1 MTRTATRP
9 RRTPTPPAQ
18 PAEPARTAVA
28 AEPAEPATAAE
39 PAAAYAA
46 AEELARRLRALA
58 CLPGPSAAPTAWPC
72 DTGLLDWLRR
82 MTYPA
87 LYTWAA
93 EENLARRWIGGDIFG
108 SRRLSRAPEFL
119 AGTDLRRLPPHL
131 VAPLLRRVSMTRPA
145 PSAAELTPAALA
157 ADAGRVSTFRR
168 DGVARLW
175 GQPEHTPPL
184 PDTTTIP
191 HVVHGI
197 WLGRP
202 LPESNG
208 FWANYGAAAD
218 SYAGQV
224 DFVLWTDIPRA
235 RFDAARAA
243 PAAPAGRP
251 DPLAPVRALLTWADT
266 HGIHL
271 VSVAELFPANAPM
284 TLHSPY
290 ALELNRGLPQGFAA
304 ASDHLRV
311 EVVHRFGGL
320 YADGDLHFLPATAL
334 PPDERADSSASQ
346 GAEGPPGGGYRLF
359 RGRWH
364 GPPEADGPARLPELF
379 DRVAASTHGFTLHA
393 LTDEIVLNDVILAP
407 AGHPALALW
416 LEGARYNYLRD
427 PRDLYAVGASQPAG
441 SDPPL
446 TSDPPPTSDS
456 LRMSDPQG
464 GSGPPV
470 AGASGWRGEPASWT
484 WAVTAMRTG
493 RVHHWLLARLGIGAA
508 ELVKPAP
515 AVRGHS
521 ELSWLPPVDGQPPV
535 ACPDP
540 DPLPTLVACVDLLRW
555 QHLSRSGDLCLA
567 AVAPLV
573 RGLPDPDTA
582 WTAVLLAFGY
592 LSVDLGPV
600 TSVTDRRR
608 NQDRTLDVVV
618 LPPEAEA
625 LLDRAA
631 TPATW
636 FGSGAHSGD
645 AGGAGP
651 EVTAGREYWFLGERT
666 VPARL
671 LPPPPDPPDGR
682 GGRDHITDLP
692 AAAAG

>member
-1 MTRTATRP
+1 MTRAATRP
-9 RRTPTPPAQ
+9 RRTPTPPA
-18 PAEPARTAVA
+18 RTAG
-28 AEPAEPATAAE
+28 
-39 PAAAYAA
+39 PAAS

-58 CLPGPSAAPTAWPC
+58 CLPGPSATPTAWPC

-93 EENLARRWIGGDIFG
+93 EENLARRWIGGDVFG
-108 SRRLSRAPEFL
+108 SRLLPRAPEFL
-119 AGTDLRRLPPHL
+119 AGVDVRRLAPHL

-145 PSAAELTPAALA
+145 PSAADLTPAALA
-157 ADAGRVSTFRR
+157 ADAGPVSTFRR
-168 DGVARLW
+168 DGAARLW
-175 GQPEHTPPL
+175 GQPEHAPPL
-184 PDTTTIP
+184 PDATTIP

-224 DFVLWTDIPRA
+224 DFVLWTDVPRA
-235 RFDAARAA
+235 RFDAARAT
-243 PAAPAGRP
+243 PPAPAGRP
-251 DPLAPVRALLTWADT
+251 DPLAPVRALLAWADT

-271 VSVAELFPANAPM
+271 VSVAELFHAHAPM
-284 TLHSPY
+284 TLHTPY
-290 ALELNRGLPQGFAA
+290 ALELNRRLPQGFAA

-320 YADGDLHFLPATAL
+320 YADGDLRFLPDAA
-334 PPDERADSSASQ
+334 PSPAERADRP
-346 GAEGPPGGGYRLF
+346 EGPGDDGAPGGGYRLF
-359 RGRWH
+359 RGRWD
-364 GPPEADGPARLPELF
+364 GPPEADGPARLPDLF

-427 PRDLYAVGASQPAG
+427 PRDLYAADAPEPADPDPPASDPRAG
-441 SDPPL
+441 SD
-446 TSDPPPTSDS
+446 
-456 LRMSDPQG
+456 
-464 GSGPPV
+464 PPV

-484 WAVTAMRTG
+484 WAATAMRTG

-508 ELVKPAP
+508 DLVKPAP

-535 ACPDP
+535 ACPDA

-555 QHLSRSGDLCLA
+555 QHLSRSGDLCLT

-573 RGLPDPDTA
+573 RGLPEPDTA
-582 WTAVLLAFGY
+582 WTALLLAFGH
-592 LSVDLGPV
+592 LCTDLGPV

-608 NQDRTLDVVV
+608 NQDQTLDVVV

-625 LLDRAA
+625 LLDRTAS
-631 TPATW
+631 PATW
-636 FGSGAHSGD
+636 FGSGAHCGD

-651 EVTAGREYWFLGERT
+651 EVTAVREHWFLGERT

-671 LPPPPDPPDGR
+671 LPRRHAPPDGR
-682 GGRDHITDLP
+682 DGRDHITDLP

>member
-1 MTRTATRP
+1 MTRTAARP
-9 RRTPTPPAQ
+9 PRTPTPS
-18 PAEPARTAVA
+18 ARTA
-28 AEPAEPATAAE
+28 EP
-39 PAAAYAA
+39 AA

-58 CLPGPSAAPTAWPC
+58 CLPGPSATPTAWPC

-82 MTYPA
+82 MTYPD

-93 EENLARRWIGGDIFG
+93 EENLARRWIGGDVFG
-108 SRRLSRAPEFL
+108 SRLLPRAPGFL
-119 AGTDLRRLPPHL
+119 AGVDVRRLAPHL

-145 PSAAELTPAALA
+145 PTAADLTPAALA
-157 ADAGRVSTFRR
+157 ADGGPVSTFRR
-168 DGVARLW
+168 DGAARLW
-175 GQPEHTPPL
+175 GQPEHAPPL

-208 FWANYGAAAD
+208 FWVNYGAAAD

-224 DFVLWTDIPRA
+224 DFVLWTDIPRS
-235 RFDAARAA
+235 RFDAARAT
-243 PAAPAGRP
+243 PPAPAGHP
-251 DPLAPVRALLTWADT
+251 DPLAPTRALLAWAGT

-271 VSVAELFPANAPM
+271 VSVAELFHANAPM
-284 TLHSPY
+284 TLHTPY
-290 ALELNRGLPQGFAA
+290 ALELNRRLPQGFAA

-320 YADGDLHFLPATAL
+320 YADGDLRFLPDAA
-334 PPDERADSSASQ
+334 PPPAERADRPEGP
-346 GAEGPPGGGYRLF
+346 GAEGVPGGGYRLF
-359 RGRWH
+359 RGRWD
-364 GPPEADGPARLPELF
+364 GPPAADGPARLPDLF
-379 DRVAASTHGFTLHA
+379 DRVAASAHGFTLHA

-427 PRDLYAVGASQPAG
+427 PRDLYAADTPEPA
-441 SDPPL
+441 DP
-446 TSDPPPTSDS
+446 DPPTSDP
-456 LRMSDPQG
+456 RA

-470 AGASGWRGEPASWT
+470 AGASGWHGEPASWT

-493 RVHHWLLARLGIGAA
+493 RVHHWLLARLGIGVAD
-508 ELVKPAP
+508 LVRPAP

-555 QHLSRSGDLCLA
+555 QHLSRAGDLCLT

-573 RGLPDPDTA
+573 RGLPEPDTA
-582 WTAVLLAFGY
+582 WTALLLAFGH
-592 LSVDLGPV
+592 LSTDLGPV

-608 NQDRTLDVVV
+608 NQDQTLDVVT

-625 LLDRAA
+625 LLDRSA
-631 TPATW
+631 TPVTW
-636 FGSGAHSGD
+636 FGSVRSGD
-645 AGGAGP
+645 DP
-651 EVTAGREYWFLGERT
+651 EAAAEAAGREHWFLGERT

-671 LPPPPDPPDGR
+671 LPAAPHGHPGR
-682 GGRDHITDLP
+682 ARKP
-692 AAAAG
+692 

>member
-1 MTRTATRP
+1 MIHTAMRP
-9 RRTPTPPAQ
+9 RRTPSPPARSAGQ
-18 PAEPARTAVA
+18 TAETETEQAVGPVV
-28 AEPAEPATAAE
+28 EP
-39 PAAAYAA
+39 A
-46 AEELARRLRALA
+46 AEELARRLRIAA
-58 CLPGPSAAPTAWPC
+58 CLPGPSAAPTAWPH
-72 DTGLLDWLRR
+72 DAVLLAWLRR
-82 MTYPA
+82 MTYPG

-108 SRRLSRAPEFL
+108 SRRLPPAPEFL
-119 AGTDLRRLPPHL
+119 AGTDVRRLAPHL

-145 PSAAELTPAALA
+145 PSAAELSPEALA

-168 DGVARLW
+168 DGAARRW
-175 GQPEHTPPL
+175 GQPEYAPPL
-184 PDTTTIP
+184 PATTAIP

-202 LPESNG
+202 LPEANG

-218 SYAGQV
+218 RYAGQV

-235 RFDAARAA
+235 RFHAARTT
-243 PAAPAGRP
+243 PPAPAGRP
-251 DPLAPVRALLTWADT
+251 DPMAPVRALLAWAGR

-271 VSVAELFPANAPM
+271 VSVAELFHATAPM
-284 TLHSPY
+284 TLHTPY
-290 ALELNRGLPQGFAA
+290 ALELDRGLPQGFAA

-320 YADGDLHFLPATAL
+320 YADGDLHLFPDAEPPPGESADVPA
-334 PPDERADSSASQ
+334 DESA
-346 GAEGPPGGGYRLF
+346 GGPAGGGYRLF

-364 GPPEADGPARLPELF
+364 GRPEADGPARLPELL
-379 DRVAASTHGFTLHA
+379 DRVAASAHGFTLHA
-393 LTDEIVLNDVILAP
+393 LTDEIVLNDVIAAP

-427 PRDLYAVGASQPAG
+427 PRDLYAARAAHPAA
-441 SDPPL
+441 P
-446 TSDPPPTSDS
+446 
-456 LRMSDPQG
+456 
-464 GSGPPV
+464 
-470 AGASGWRGEPASWT
+470 GWRGEPVSWT

-493 RVHHWLLARLGIGAA
+493 RVHQWLLARLGIGAA
-508 ELVKPAP
+508 DLVKSAP
-515 AVRGHS
+515 AVCGHS

-540 DPLPTLVACVDLLRW
+540 DPLPTLIACVNLLRW
-555 QHLSRSGDLCLA
+555 QHLSRSGDLCLTV
-567 AVAPLV
+567 VAPLV
-573 RGLPDPDTA
+573 RGLADPDTA
-582 WTAVLLAFGY
+582 WTALLLAFRD

-608 NQDRTLDVVV
+608 NQDQSLDVVV

-625 LLDRAA
+625 LLDRTA

-636 FGSGAHSGD
+636 FGSGVTPATTAGD
-645 AGGAGP
+645 ASGAGSAA
-651 EVTAGREYWFLGERT
+651 TAGQECWFLGERT

-671 LPPPPDPPDGR
+671 LPATSTGGPQNDGPQNS
-682 GGRDHITDLP
+682 GRPIVNFSEMEGVL
-692 AAAAG
+692 GI

>member
-9 RRTPTPPAQ
+9 RRTPTPPARTARPVAAVG
-18 PAEPARTAVA
+18 PAEPV
-28 AEPAEPATAAE
+28 EPAGH
-39 PAAAYAA
+39 AAAYAAVGPAEPVEPAESASAYSA

-93 EENLARRWIGGDIFG
+93 EENLARRWIGGDVFG
-108 SRRLSRAPEFL
+108 SRRLPPAPAFL
-119 AGTDLRRLPPHL
+119 AGTDVRRLAPHL

-145 PSAAELTPAALA
+145 PSAADLEPAALA

-168 DGVARLW
+168 DGAARLW

-184 PDTTTIP
+184 PDTTAIP
-191 HVVHGI
+191 HVVHGV

-235 RFDAARAA
+235 RFDAARAT
-243 PAAPAGRP
+243 PPAPAGQP

-271 VSVAELFPANAPM
+271 VSVAELFHANAPM

-320 YADGDLHFLPATAL
+320 YADGDLHFLPDVAL
-334 PPDERADSSASQ
+334 PPDEPADSPAGQ
-346 GAEGPPGGGYRLF
+346 GAESPPGGGYRLF

-427 PRDLYAVGASQPAG
+427 PRDVYAADTPQPAG
-441 SDPPL
+441 SDAPAGPDPSP
-446 TSDPPPTSDS
+446 TSDPRAGSD
-456 LRMSDPQG
+456 
-464 GSGPPV
+464 PPV
-470 AGASGWRGEPASWT
+470 AAASGWRGEPASWT

-508 ELVKPAP
+508 DLVKPAP

-540 DPLPTLVACVDLLRW
+540 DPLPTLIACVDLLRW
-555 QHLSRSGDLCLA
+555 QHLSRSGDLCLTG
-567 AVAPLV
+567 VAPLV
-573 RGLPDPDTA
+573 RGLPEPDTA
-582 WTAVLLAFGY
+582 WTALLLAFGH
-592 LSVDLGPV
+592 LSTDLGPV

-608 NQDRTLDVVV
+608 NQDQTLDVVV

-625 LLDRAA
+625 LLDRTA

-645 AGGAGP
+645 ADGAGAQA
-651 EVTAGREYWFLGERT
+651 AGREYWFLGERT

-671 LPPPPDPPDGR
+671 LP
-682 GGRDHITDLP
+682 
-692 AAAAG
+692 AARRQQSARTKNL

>member
-18 PAEPARTAVA
+18 PAEPVA
-28 AEPAEPATAAE
+28 AAGPVGPAGPAAACAAAGPGE
-39 PAAAYAA
+39 PAARYAA
-46 AEELARRLRALA
+46 AEELARRLGALA

-93 EENLARRWIGGDIFG
+93 EENLARRWIGGDVFG
-108 SRRLSRAPEFL
+108 SRRLSPVPDFL
-119 AGTDLRRLPPHL
+119 AGTDLRRLAPHL

-145 PSAAELTPAALA
+145 PSAADLEPAALA
-157 ADAGRVSTFRR
+157 AEAGRVSTFRR
-168 DGVARLW
+168 DGAARLW

-184 PDTTTIP
+184 SDTTAIP

-235 RFDAARAA
+235 RFDAARAT
-243 PAAPAGRP
+243 PPAPAGRP
-251 DPLAPVRALLTWADT
+251 DPLAPVRALLTWAVT

-271 VSVAELFPANAPM
+271 VNVAELFPANAPM

-290 ALELNRGLPQGFAA
+290 ALELGRGLPQGFAA

-320 YADGDLHFLPATAL
+320 YADGDLHFLPDAAL
-334 PPDERADSSASQ
+334 GPDERAGSPSGR
-346 GAEGPPGGGYRLF
+346 GAEDPPGGGYRLF

-393 LTDEIVLNDVILAP
+393 LTDEIVLNDVVLAP

-427 PRDLYAVGASQPAG
+427 PRDLYAADTPQPAG
-441 SDPPL
+441 SDAP
-446 TSDPPPTSDS
+446 TGSDPPP
-456 LRMSDPQG
+456 SDPRA
-464 GSGPPV
+464 GSDPPV

-508 ELVKPAP
+508 DLVKPAP

-535 ACPDP
+535 VCPDP
-540 DPLPTLVACVDLLRW
+540 DPLATLVACVDLLRW
-555 QHLSRSGDLCLA
+555 QHLSRSGDLCLT

-573 RGLPDPDTA
+573 RGLPEPDTA
-582 WTAVLLAFGY
+582 WTALLLAFGH
-592 LSVDLGPV
+592 LSTDLGPV

-608 NQDRTLDVVV
+608 NQDQTLDVVI

-625 LLDRAA
+625 LLDRTA

-636 FGSGAHSGD
+636 FGSARSGD
-645 AGGAGP
+645 VPGSGP
-651 EVTAGREYWFLGERT
+651 EATVGRECWFLGERT
-666 VPARL
+666 APARL
-671 LPPPPDPPDGR
+671 LPAARPGA
-682 GGRDHITDLP
+682 GGPKKSVNSGDR
-692 AAAAG
+692 AGVFGI

>member
-1 MTRTATRP
+1 
-9 RRTPTPPAQ
+9 
-18 PAEPARTAVA
+18 
-28 AEPAEPATAAE
+28 
-39 PAAAYAA
+39 
-46 AEELARRLRALA
+46 LARRLRAAA
-58 CLPGPSAAPTAWPC
+58 CLPGPSAAPTAWPP
-72 DTGLLDWLRR
+72 DAALVAWLRR
-82 MTYPA
+82 MTYPG

-108 SRRLSRAPEFL
+108 SRRLPQAPDFL
-119 AGTDLRRLPPHL
+119 AGTDVRRLAPHL

-145 PSAAELTPAALA
+145 PSAAELSPAALA

-168 DGVARLW
+168 DGAARCW

-184 PDTTTIP
+184 PGTITIP

-202 LPESNG
+202 LPETNG
-208 FWANYGAAAD
+208 FWVNYAAAAD

-235 RFDAARAA
+235 CFDSARTT
-243 PAAPAGRP
+243 PPTPDGRP
-251 DPLAPVRALLTWADT
+251 DPLTPVRALLAWAT
-266 HGIHL
+266 AHGIHL
-271 VSVAELFPANAPM
+271 VSVAELFHANAPM
-284 TLHSPY
+284 TLHTPY

-320 YADGDLHFLPATAL
+320 YADGDLHLSPDAT
-334 PPDERADSSASQ
+334 PPPGERAAAPSGDLA
-346 GAEGPPGGGYRLF
+346 GDGYRLF

-364 GPPEADGPARLPELF
+364 GRPEAGGPARLPELL
-379 DRVAASTHGFTLHA
+379 DRVAASTYGFTLHA
-393 LTDEIVLNDVILAP
+393 LTDEIVLNDVIAAP

-427 PRDLYAVGASQPAG
+427 PRDLYAVRA
-441 SDPPL
+441 
-446 TSDPPPTSDS
+446 
-456 LRMSDPQG
+456 PQAD
-464 GSGPPV
+464 GSGWQGEPV
-470 AGASGWRGEPASWT
+470 AWT

-493 RVHHWLLARLGIGAA
+493 RVHQWLLARLGIGAA
-508 ELVKPAP
+508 DLVKPAP
-515 AVRGHS
+515 AVCGYS

-540 DPLPTLVACVDLLRW
+540 DPLPTLVACVNLLRW
-555 QHLSRSGDLCLA
+555 QHLSRSGDLCLT

-573 RGLPDPDTA
+573 RGLSDPDTA
-582 WTAVLLAFGY
+582 WTALLLAFRD
-592 LSVDLGPV
+592 LSADLGPV

-618 LPPEAEA
+618 LPPDAEA
-625 LLDRAA
+625 LLDRTA
-631 TPATW
+631 TPTTW
-636 FGSGAHSGD
+636 FGSGSTP
-645 AGGAGP
+645 GA
-651 EVTAGREYWFLGERT
+651 TAVREYWFLGERT

-671 LPPPPDPPDGR
+671 LPAPAHGPLNGR
-682 GGRDHITDLP
+682 RQYGGQQAVNSGDTEGVL
-692 AAAAG
+692 GV